1 MCLFL
6 GYHRGMHPSKGS
18 WWPVLASS
26 ELGKQPVGR
35 TRFGERF
42 VFWRDGGR
50 VVCMADQCP
59 HRGAAL
65 SLGCVD
71 AAAGTISCPFHGLA
85 FAADGRCVKI
95 PMEQD
100 YAIPEGFGVRTLPA
114 HEEDGYVWVWYGP
127 LPDGEL
133 PAVPRHPDT
142 LDMRYGEATGTWH
155 AHYTRCIENVCDF
168 SHLPFVHKTTIGRFK
183 KDWVISVEVEDVPGR
198 FPCPVVRAGQALAE
212 HRVPVPEPLVAAP
225 CAGDHAG
232 AGIRTGRLPS
242 TPLYTAAR
250 GTSCRCR
257 ASAGSWMPI
266 TRVSHLSFSAMT
278 GPSWR
283 ARPPAMCW
291 TADRGEAVPHRRTRN
306 RLPQAPPP
314 ELGIGQLSSSTRA
327 HRLKFNRSAMAGAM
341 ACARWPMRWQMPKTT
356 VTRTLECCLAADRRP
371 AFGLRIG
378 LAAGS
383 PAVSS
388 NTYCIITSALHTK
401 RGSRLPRLIQ
411 ATGAPCREPCGV

>member
-1 MCLFL
+1 
-6 GYHRGMHPSKGS
+6 MHPSKGS

-26 ELGKQPVGR
+26 ELGKQPAGR

-95 PMEQD
+95 PMEQG

-142 LDMRYGEATGTWH
+142 LDMRYGESTSSWN

-168 SHLPFVHKTTIGRFK
+168 SHLPYVHKTTIGRFK
-183 KDWVISVEVEDVPGR
+183 KDWVISVEIEDVPGGFR
-198 FPCPVVRAGQALAE
+198 AQLFERGKPSQSIEFLYPNRWLLRLAPGIMQGLVFAPVDSE
-212 HRVPVPEPLVAAP
+212 HTCVYGRTWHKLPVP
-225 CAGDHAG
+225 
-232 AGIRTGRLPS
+232 GIRWLMDAYTRFSQFVIFRDDWPIVASQTPGDTLTATGEKLFPTDAPVIAYRKL
-242 TPLYTAAR
+242 
-250 GTSCRCR
+250 
-257 ASAGSWMPI
+257 
-266 TRVSHLSFSAMT
+266 
-278 GPSWR
+278 
-283 ARPPAMCW
+283 
-291 TADRGEAVPHRRTRN
+291 HRQN
-306 RLPQAPPP
+306 W
-314 ELGIGQLSSSTRA
+314 GQLS
-327 HRLKFNRSAMAGAM
+327 
-341 ACARWPMRWQMPKTT
+341 
-356 VTRTLECCLAADRRP
+356 
-371 AFGLRIG
+371 
-378 LAAGS
+378 
-383 PAVSS
+383 
-388 NTYCIITSALHTK
+388 
-401 RGSRLPRLIQ
+401 
-411 ATGAPCREPCGV
+411 